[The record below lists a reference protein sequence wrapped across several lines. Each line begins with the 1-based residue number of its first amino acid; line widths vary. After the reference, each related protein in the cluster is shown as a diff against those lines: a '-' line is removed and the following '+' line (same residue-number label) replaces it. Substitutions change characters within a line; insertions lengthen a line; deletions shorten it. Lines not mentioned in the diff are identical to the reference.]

1 LRVLAKA
8 GGKYL
13 LTLNID
19 TRLIA
24 KKYREGKVKR
34 TLKRE
39 LKVRETD
46 YKEGEERNRKF
57 TIQR

>member
-1 LRVLAKA
+1 VLAKA

-24 KKYREGKVKR
+24 KKYHEGKVKR

-46 YKEGEERNRKF
+46 YKEGKEWNRKF